1 MKTPNVVAF
10 TLTDNAKG
18 DTWRNI
24 LVIYNGNRKSV
35 MVEIPEG
42 EWNLVC
48 NDGKINL
55 TGIAQ
60 VKTSAFVVAP
70 SSESILYQL

>member
-1 MKTPNVVAF
+1 V
-10 TLTDNAKG
+10 
-18 DTWRNI
+18 
-24 LVIYNGNRKSV
+24 
-35 MVEIPEG
+35 VEIPEG

-60 VKTSAFVVAP
+60 VKTTAFVVAP
-70 SSESILYQL
+70 SSASILYQQ